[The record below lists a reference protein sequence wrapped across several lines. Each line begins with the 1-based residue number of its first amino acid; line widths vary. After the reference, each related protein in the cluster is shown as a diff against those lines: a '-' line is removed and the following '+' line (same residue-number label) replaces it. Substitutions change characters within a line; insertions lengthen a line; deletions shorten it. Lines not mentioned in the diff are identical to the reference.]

1 MGLTMYTS
9 TREKLE
15 KHASDV
21 ILNGL
26 SDEGGLFILEN
37 LDDSVY
43 SNIVQTSYHDIAYQ
57 VFSYFLDDYPKH
69 MIESI
74 IEKSYG
80 HAFNPYIVGLN
91 STQKMTLMTL
101 YHGPTFAFKDIA
113 LQALPHMYDY
123 AKKIQG
129 DNRKTIILTATSG
142 DTGGAALDGFS
153 KLADTIVIILY
164 PTLGVS
170 EFQQKQMKSYQS
182 DSCYV
187 FGIDGDFDDCQ
198 HIVKTLFQELELKHV
213 SLSSAN
219 SINMGRIIAQVVY
232 YMYSYKQLVT
242 QHKIHEGAPLDI
254 VVPSGNFGNVYA
266 AYLAKRL
273 GTPLGTL
280 VIASNKN
287 NVLTQMF
294 NAYHYTPSQKLFQ
307 TLSPS
312 MDILVSS
319 NLERYLY
326 HLNPNAQEIKTLY
339 KRLKEKKETPLEML
353 RHQHDFKAY
362 DATETQTLDAIKMY
376 YDTYQTLIDP
386 HTAVGYYCYEMY
398 HQAHTK
404 NHTMIVS
411 TASPYKFPHAVLRAF
426 DHDQNQMLGD
436 AIESLKVMDQEPFD
450 DRIYRVLKGNDKD
463 HIISLD
469 ATKAYIKKVI
479 ESYDIPS

>member
-1 MGLTMYTS
+1 MYTS

-21 ILNGL
+21 ILKGL

-153 KLADTIVIILY
+153 KLADTIIIILY

-198 HIVKTLFQELELKHV
+198 HIVKTLFQELELK
-213 SLSSAN
+213 
-219 SINMGRIIAQVVY
+219 
-232 YMYSYKQLVT
+232 
-242 QHKIHEGAPLDI
+242 
-254 VVPSGNFGNVYA
+254 
-266 AYLAKRL
+266 
-273 GTPLGTL
+273 
-280 VIASNKN
+280 
-287 NVLTQMF
+287 
-294 NAYHYTPSQKLFQ
+294 
-307 TLSPS
+307 
-312 MDILVSS
+312 
-319 NLERYLY
+319 
-326 HLNPNAQEIKTLY
+326 
-339 KRLKEKKETPLEML
+339 
-353 RHQHDFKAY
+353 
-362 DATETQTLDAIKMY
+362 
-376 YDTYQTLIDP
+376 
-386 HTAVGYYCYEMY
+386 
-398 HQAHTK
+398 
-404 NHTMIVS
+404 
-411 TASPYKFPHAVLRAF
+411 
-426 DHDQNQMLGD
+426 
-436 AIESLKVMDQEPFD
+436 
-450 DRIYRVLKGNDKD
+450 
-463 HIISLD
+463 
-469 ATKAYIKKVI
+469 
-479 ESYDIPS
+479 